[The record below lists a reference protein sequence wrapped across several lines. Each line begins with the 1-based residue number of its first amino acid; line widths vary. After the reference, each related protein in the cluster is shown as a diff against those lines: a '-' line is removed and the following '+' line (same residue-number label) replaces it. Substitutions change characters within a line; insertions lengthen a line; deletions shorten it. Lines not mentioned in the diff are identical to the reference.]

1 VDQPACDV
9 KNEACKPEQK
19 QYSDNRPDHDTL
31 PVSIPFWDN
40 SVWLGSFRAAADWR
54 NADPETFI
62 ETFTRN
68 R

>member
-1 VDQPACDV
+1 L
-9 KNEACKPEQK
+9 
-19 QYSDNRPDHDTL
+19 DNRL
-31 PVSIPFWDN
+31 
-40 SVWLGSFRAAADWR
+40 WLGSFRAAADWR